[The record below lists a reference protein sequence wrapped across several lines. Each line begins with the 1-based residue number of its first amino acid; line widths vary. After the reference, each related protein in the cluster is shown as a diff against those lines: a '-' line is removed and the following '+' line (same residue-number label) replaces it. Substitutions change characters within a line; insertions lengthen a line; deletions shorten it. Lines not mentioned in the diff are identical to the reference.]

1 LTARENWQ
9 RNILHCNLDTDLA
22 EPYGKR
28 DIPRKRKR
36 NTTVSVTARKL
47 SAECRYIIAVSG
59 GGAHCVAHRMIP
71 ASNTSQSVTD
81 FKRSIL
87 EIIPHSIL
95 ELNVLFVS
103 DVRPTVKARG

>member
-1 LTARENWQ
+1 MTARENWQ
-9 RNILHCNLDTDLA
+9 RNILHCDLDTALA

-59 GGAHCVAHRMIP
+59 GRTLCVSHSMIP
-71 ASNTSQSVTD
+71 GSNTNHGVTD
-81 FKRSIL
+81 FRRPIL

-95 ELNVLFVS
+95 ELNVFVS